1 METRT
6 LRQIDDLIAK
16 LVSSPGKYRTDW
28 VLAVLGHIVNQA
40 DLAATDPS
48 ELMVQS
54 ARNSTLSADRASQI
68 EVIKSDQG
76 AMQFRVRGGHFD
88 LGSQSSPLPAQL
100 FDDLLKDY
108 KSGNRTALEFL
119 DIFVDRLTK
128 LDYSLRQTLSLEV
141 NPFSV
146 SQSAAVRAMEDLKT
160 IKEPFHPLPEAFAN
174 LAFNDLAGYAWKT
187 PVSALDCKRI
197 LQYLFRCPVQ
207 LSLSKVANLDIPP
220 RARLQLT
227 THSGAR
233 LGQTTL
239 LGRYKASATGYVSV
253 VIKEFDCADLSQL
266 ISCPAFVNNLKVL
279 FRALYQK
286 PLLVKMTITNKTQTG
301 TRLGRAGG
309 LGANI
314 WLSSQAGDVEP
325 AVLKFNSWDMS
336 YG

>member
-6 LRQIDDLIAK
+6 IRQIDDLIAQ
-16 LVSSPGKYRTDW
+16 LVVSPGKYRTDW
-28 VLAVLGHIVNQA
+28 VLAVLGYIAKQSDV
-40 DLAATDPS
+40 AAIDPS
-48 ELMVQS
+48 DLMVQN
-54 ARNSTLSADRASQI
+54 ARNPALSADRANQI
-68 EVIKSDQG
+68 EVTQTDQG

-88 LGSQSSPLPAQL
+88 LGSQNSPLPAQL

-128 LDYSLRQTLSLEV
+128 LDFSLRQSLSLEV

-146 SQSAAVRAMEDLKT
+146 KQTAAVRAVDDLKT
-160 IKEPFHPLPEAFAN
+160 IKEPFRPLPEAFAN
-174 LAFNDLAGYAWKT
+174 LAFDDLAGYAWKT

-197 LQYLFRCPVQ
+197 LQHLFGCPVQ
-207 LSLSKVANLDIPP
+207 LSLNQIANLDIPP
-220 RARLQLT
+220 RARLRLSAR
-227 THSGAR
+227 SGAA

-239 LGRYKASATGYVSV
+239 LGRYKASATGCVNV
-253 VIKEFDCADLSQL
+253 VIRDFECADLSEL
-266 ISCPAFVNNLKVL
+266 ISCPAFVHNLKVL

-286 PLLVKMTITNKTQTG
+286 PLLVTMSITNQTQTG
-301 TRLGRAGG
+301 TRLGQAGG
-309 LGANI
+309 LGANL
-314 WLSSQAGDVEP
+314 WVSSHSGDIEP

>member
-1 METRT
+1 MEAGTIRK
-6 LRQIDDLIAK
+6 IDDLIAK
-16 LVSSPGKYRTDW
+16 LVLSPGKYRTDW
-28 VLAVLGHIVNQA
+28 VFAVLGYVVNQT
-40 DLAATDPS
+40 DLADTDPS

-54 ARNSTLSADRASQI
+54 ARNSTLSAGRANEI
-68 EVIKSDQG
+68 EVIKTDQG
-76 AMQFRVRGGHFD
+76 TVQFRVRGGRFD
-88 LGSQSSPLPAQL
+88 LGSQNSPFPAQL

-128 LDYSLRQTLSLEV
+128 LDYSLRQSLSLEV

-146 SQSAAVRAMEDLKT
+146 SQTAAVRAMQDLKT

-174 LAFNDLAGYAWKT
+174 LAFNDLVGYAWKT
-187 PVSALDCKRI
+187 PISALDCKRI

-207 LSLSKVANLDIPP
+207 LSLSQVANLDIPS
-220 RARLQLT
+220 RARLHLT

-253 VIKEFDCADLSQL
+253 VINEFDCADFSQL
-266 ISCPAFVNNLKVL
+266 ISCPAFVNNLRVL

-301 TRLGRAGG
+301 TRLGQSGG

-314 WLSSQAGDVEP
+314 WLSSQAGHVEP
-325 AVLKFNSWDMS
+325 AVLKFNSWEMS